1 MNASYDPNSW
11 DELPCRAYRRNAFG
25 SLLIESHRRIKLL
38 CHDINSPA
46 WNIGHKLASCCSQ
59 PQIISLNNGERY
71 YLTESRC
78 RSRLCPRCSKIRA
91 RMLAQRVGALVHH
104 MDSPRFLTLTIRSHP
119 GDLRD
124 LLKFLRT
131 RFAMLR
137 RTLYWKSLVRGG
149 IYTVEIT
156 WNAKSKEWHPHLHA
170 IIDGNYIPQADLVK
184 VWSQVVGDDAG
195 VDIRK
200 VSSIRKISNYLAAY
214 VSKSCDLSNLPPDQ
228 LVEWAIE
235 THALRLAQTFGSYH
249 ANKPSE
255 DRVMC
260 CSYSKLQVDVNQ
272 LAYKAELGDEKC
284 LQVLSALSGSSACD
298 RPDFLFLV
306 ARAIPPPVDPDPII
320 SVRLVDRQI
329 NFQFDDLKH
338 LS

>member
-1 MNASYDPNSW
+1 
-11 DELPCRAYRRNAFG
+11 
-25 SLLIESHRRIKLL
+25 
-38 CHDINSPA
+38 
-46 WNIGHKLASCCSQ
+46 
-59 PQIISLNNGERY
+59 
-71 YLTESRC
+71 
-78 RSRLCPRCSKIRA
+78 
-91 RMLAQRVGALVHH
+91 MLALRVGALVHH

-124 LLKFLRT
+124 RLKFLRT

-137 RTLYWKSLVRGG
+137 RTLYWKSHVHGG

-156 WNAKSKEWHPHLHA
+156 WNEKTHEWHPHLHA
-170 IIDGNYIPQADLVK
+170 IIDGSYIPQADLVK
-184 VWSQVVGDDAG
+184 VWSSIVGDDAG

-214 VSKSCDLSNLPPDQ
+214 VSKSCDLSNLPPEQ

-235 THALRLAQTFGSYH
+235 THSLRLAQTFGSYH

-260 CSYSKLQVDVNQ
+260 CSYTKLNVDVNQ
-272 LAYKAELGDEKC
+272 LAFKAERGDPKC
-284 LQVLSALSGSSACD
+284 LSVMSALCGSTPCD

-306 ARAIPPPVDPDPII
+306 ARTIPPPIVSEPII
-320 SVRLVDRQI
+320 KGRLVDRQI
-329 NFQFDDLKH
+329 TLQYADEAY